1 MVAISEALQAT
12 LARNVALALI
22 LGALLA
28 RQWGGLARW
37 PMFSLLMLWPSFGG
51 HWVDVWFLNWLRPRL
66 AGSRPVQLVARLVVW
81 FVGGVVLAFGAYVT
95 AIAIEFRPPRWPAWW
110 LGGLGFTGIELVAH
124 LALLVRGRPSFY
136 DGRG

>member
-1 MVAISEALQAT
+1 MLDEIRMVAISEALQAT

-66 AGSRPVQLVARLVVW
+66 AGSRPVHLVPRLVVW
-81 FVGGVVLAFGAYVT
+81 FVAALVLPFGPSLPPI
-95 AIAIEFRPPRWPAWW
+95 AIAFR
-110 LGGLGFTGIELVAH
+110 
-124 LALLVRGRPSFY
+124 
-136 DGRG
+136 